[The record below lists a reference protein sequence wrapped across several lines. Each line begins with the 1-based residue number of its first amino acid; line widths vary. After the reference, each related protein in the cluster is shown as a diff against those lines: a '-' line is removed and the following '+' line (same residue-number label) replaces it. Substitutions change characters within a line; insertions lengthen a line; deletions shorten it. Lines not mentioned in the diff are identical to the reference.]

1 MDDIVLDLV
10 PYPEQV
16 LQEQAKLEDHVAQ
29 AKSDYAIGTTLQMQ
43 GVMRLV
49 IVSTSGKY
57 DEEIKKK
64 FRSETEMAVAA
75 GIKPPTYTYYR
86 RIWEASLKAGIE
98 PVKAYELM
106 KISVKALEVLVSS
119 LYTKLGAEVTPN
131 LQALLYAGNNVGAE
145 EQKIIAAY
153 LAATEDE
160 QEDPEFQELV
170 SDAAMSI
177 TNDVVDAAMQ
187 AHKDG
192 NVGRRAMAS
201 HVSNLVEQDQVI
213 ITPCDDNGF
222 PVLATVVHQVTDTDG
237 TPVDHQTYLIT
248 ITKPGETLDI
258 DDLPYAVLLKVR
270 QRFNL
275 GG

>member
-1 MDDIVLDLV
+1 MDDIELDLV

-49 IVSTSGKY
+49 IVATSGQY
-57 DEEIKKK
+57 NDSITRLY
-64 FRSETEMAVAA
+64 RSETEMAVAA

-119 LYTKLGAEVTPN
+119 LYTKLGAEITPN
-131 LQALLYAGNNVGAE
+131 LQALLYAGNNIGAE

-160 QEDPEFQELV
+160 QKDPEFQELV
-170 SDAAMSI
+170 SDAATSI

-222 PVLATVVHQVTDTDG
+222 PVLATVVHQVTDIDG
-237 TPVDHQTYLIT
+237 TPVDHQTYLIA
-248 ITKPGETLDI
+248 IAKPGETLDI
-258 DDLPYAVLLKVR
+258 SNVPSIVLSKVK
-270 QRFNL
+270 QRLNL